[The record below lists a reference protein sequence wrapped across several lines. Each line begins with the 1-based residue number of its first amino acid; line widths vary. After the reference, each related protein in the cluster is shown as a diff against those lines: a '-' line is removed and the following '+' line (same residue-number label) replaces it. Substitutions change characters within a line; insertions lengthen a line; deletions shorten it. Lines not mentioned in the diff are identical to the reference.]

1 MTAEQKLKELILTNY
16 KSINQFSKIIGV
28 NESTVRSILNDHGI
42 PRAHLDVLFKI
53 TTHLGID
60 TDSLMC
66 GDIVYTCNRETDL
79 IRRINHLA
87 TDIRENPCFLNGRYL
102 TSDEKET
109 IIRVIRDEVEK
120 LK

>member
-1 MTAEQKLKELILTNY
+1 
-16 KSINQFSKIIGV
+16 
-28 NESTVRSILNDHGI
+28 
-42 PRAHLDVLFKI
+42 
-53 TTHLGID
+53 
-60 TDSLMC
+60 MC